1 MYEQK
6 LPDNIII
13 SSYNKNINQV
23 PNFKP
28 DLCLNMFGE
37 IDLIKNSSRQFW
49 IKTDNLEL
57 INFIKENNLKQ
68 YLKGKSIPCLNI
80 LILKRILLEKFY
92 KTNSPNVE

>member
-1 MYEQK
+1 MYEQE

-13 SSYNKNINQV
+13 STYNKSNNRI

-28 DLCLNMFGE
+28 DLCLNIFGE

-49 IKTDNLEL
+49 IKTDNLDL
-57 INFIKENNLKQ
+57 INFIKDNSLKK

-80 LILKRILLEKFY
+80 LILKRILLENFY
-92 KTNSPNVE
+92 KTDSPNGE